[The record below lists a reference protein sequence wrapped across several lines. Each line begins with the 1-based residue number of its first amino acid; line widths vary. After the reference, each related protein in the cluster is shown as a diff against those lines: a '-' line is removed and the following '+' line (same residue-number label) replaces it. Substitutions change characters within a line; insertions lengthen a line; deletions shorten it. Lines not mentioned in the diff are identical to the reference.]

1 MEEFKNNEFV
11 EQVAKIWNSLNLVE
25 RITRLLNDKNFHRY
39 FLLAYIILLVLCFLM
54 NMIVSNDNKIFTY
67 ILFIIS
73 IILLL
78 VNICSIAGLC
88 IASDKFSLYPI
99 KNNGENKQCKFNNK
113 LYAVAVIVGL
123 VINALIFMLGI
134 IRSKL

>member
-1 MEEFKNNEFV
+1 
-11 EQVAKIWNSLNLVE
+11 
-25 RITRLLNDKNFHRY
+25 
-39 FLLAYIILLVLCFLM
+39 M
-54 NMIVSNDNKIFTY
+54 NMVLSNDNKIFTY

-78 VNICSIAGLC
+78 VNICSIAGFC

-99 KNNGENKQCKFNNK
+99 NKDGENNQCKFNNK
-113 LYAVAVIVGL
+113 LYAIAVIVAL
-123 VINALIFMLGI
+123 VINALIFMLGV